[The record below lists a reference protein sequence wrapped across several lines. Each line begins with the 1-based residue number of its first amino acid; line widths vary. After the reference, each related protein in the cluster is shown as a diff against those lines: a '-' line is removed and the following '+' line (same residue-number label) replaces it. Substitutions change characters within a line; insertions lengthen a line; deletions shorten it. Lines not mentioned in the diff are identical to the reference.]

1 MRRMSDCEGT
11 GLSYAGVG
19 ASLSPLPAPVSSL
32 SPDVLDHCRPEHLIV
47 TEQLGNNDAQ
57 ETTEK

>member
-32 SPDVLDHCRPEHLIV
+32 SPDVLDHCPEHLIV
-47 TEQLGNNDAQ
+47 TEQLGKNDAQ

>member
-1 MRRMSDCEGT
+1 MSDCEGT

-19 ASLSPLPAPVSSL
+19 ASLSPPAPVSS
-32 SPDVLDHCRPEHLIV
+32 PEVLDHCCVTLIHTKTLFSSLV
-47 TEQLGNNDAQ
+47 KHDAQ